1 MSDETDIPPDA
12 PPRRRR
18 WLRWLAL
25 VLAGLVVAIGLALLV
40 LDSPVGHRFVAGRIG
55 ALAPAS
61 GLRITVGQIDG
72 SIYGKAQLRDVSLAD
87 PQGTFA
93 TLPDARLDWRPLHWF
108 TSGLDIR
115 ALTLRGG
122 ALLRLPKLR
131 PGDPD
136 SPILPDFDI
145 RIDRLDI
152 EQLTVPSGVLGAA
165 RRVDMTAR
173 ADIRSGR
180 ALINATGS
188 LGGEDRL
195 LAVLDAE
202 PDKDR
207 FDLKLD
213 VNAPKGGL
221 IAGLSG
227 LPGSMRL
234 QADGIGSWKSWDG
247 HLLGDQDGAR
257 FAALKLSNRAGR
269 YGVSGQV
276 WPNGMLTGLLGRG
289 AGEVVAIKANGTLE
303 SKVLQ
308 GESTLVGQS
317 LSVNARGA
325 VDLTGNLFDSV
336 KLDAQLRDPEK
347 LIPGVRLENASL
359 TAMLDGPFRDLEID
373 HTLTV
378 GRAISGST
386 QIEALRQTGIAR
398 YDGSRWTLPLDAS
411 AARVTTGNTAI
422 DPRLVQPGLKG
433 TVTLTGSS
441 ISSDNLALQVP
452 GIATQLALRGDI
464 ARGGYALA
472 GPIMARALTLNN
484 LGTTDAA
491 GRIVVS
497 FGNAPWRLKADLDGR
512 LVRAD
517 NPTLTSL
524 VGSGIS
530 YSGRLLIGS
539 GQPLSFE
546 QVALRGSKLS
556 LALSGRMLPG
566 GGSQLAG
573 RGSHIQYGP
582 FTVEGRIAQDGPRAT
597 LVFANPLPAA
607 GLSDVRVALAPIAGG
622 FQIDAQGGS
631 KLGAFSGAFGLFA
644 KGGSQRVEVRRLD
657 VWKTAV
663 TGALTFNNG
672 VASGKLN
679 LAGGGISGTIDLAP
693 QGGGQGF
700 VANLLAQ
707 GAQFG
712 GDVPLSI
719 DSAQLT
725 AQGSLINGHTSL
737 SGYLTAQGIGQ
748 GRLFL
753 GRVAAN
759 ARLTDG
765 AGQIT
770 ASLAGRRGNRFD
782 LQLLADL
789 TPGRIALSSQG
800 QFAGQRIVM
809 PRRAVLTAEQGG
821 WRLAPTQLDFAGGR
835 VIASGLVSAQA
846 ADMRLALSSMPL
858 SVIDLLKADL
868 GLGGRISGLVDYR
881 QPARG
886 AATGEFKVKISGL
899 TRSGLV
905 LTSRPIDLALVGA
918 LMADRLETRAVASE
932 AGQVRGRLQGHITGL
947 AGSGSLAEKIQR
959 GALFAQL
966 RYNGPADALWRLAA
980 LESFDLSG
988 PLTVAADVTGS
999 LASPSIR
1006 GSLAGAGLQLQSS
1019 LIGTQVSGLSVK
1031 GAFAG
1036 SQLVVSSLSGQT
1048 LGGGTI
1054 TGSGS
1059 FDFAGLGERNPA
1071 IDLRLAA
1078 RGARVLARE
1087 DMAATVTGPLLIR
1100 SDGASGV
1107 IAGRL
1112 ALDRASWRL
1121 GRATAAQQ
1129 LPDIRTREI
1138 NRASDGPALRAAA
1151 APWRLLIDAK
1161 GASRVDVRGLGLD
1174 SEWGADIQLRGTT
1187 AATIINGRADLVR
1200 GGYEFAGKRFEM
1212 TRGRITF
1219 VGSSPPDP
1227 RLDILAEDRESGLTA
1242 RISVTGTSLYPVIAF
1257 SSIPALPEEE
1267 LLSRMLFGT
1276 SITNIS
1282 APEALQLGAAIASLR
1297 GGGGLDPINRLRQ
1310 AIGLDRLRIVSADVS
1325 VGRGTGI
1332 AAGKFLTRRL
1342 YAEVVTDGRGYSAT
1356 QLEFRVSNWLSL
1368 LSAISTAGRESIN
1381 ARVSKDY

>member
-1 MSDETDIPPDA
+1 MSEEEVIPPEA

-18 WLRWLAL
+18 WLRWLVL
-25 VLAGLVVAIGLALLV
+25 VLAGLLVAAALALLV
-40 LDSPVGHRFVAGRIG
+40 LDSPSGHRFVASRIA

-61 GLRITVGQIDG
+61 GLRIAVGQIDG
-72 SIYGKAQLRDVSLAD
+72 SIYGKVQLREVTLAD

-93 TLPDARLDWRPLHWF
+93 TLPDAQLDWRPFNWF
-108 TSGLDIR
+108 SKGLDIR
-115 ALTLRGG
+115 ELTLRGG
-122 ALLRLPKLR
+122 TLLRLPKLR

-136 SPILPDFDI
+136 NPILPKFDI
-145 RIDRLDI
+145 RIDRLAI
-152 EQLTVPSGVLGAA
+152 EQLTVPSRVLGAA
-165 RRVDMTAR
+165 RRVDLTAR

-188 LGGEDRL
+188 LGGDDRL
-195 LAVLDAE
+195 LALLDAE

-221 IAGLSG
+221 LAGLSG
-227 LPGSMRL
+227 LPGSLRL
-234 QADGIGSWKSWDG
+234 LVDGKGSWRNWGG
-247 HLLGDQDGAR
+247 HLLGEQNSVR
-257 FAALKLSNRAGR
+257 VAALKLSNRAGA
-269 YGVSGQV
+269 YGVLGQV
-276 WPNGMLTGLLGRG
+276 WPNGMLTGLLGRATG
-289 AGEVVAIKANGTLE
+289 DVVAITANGTLE
-303 SKVLQ
+303 SKILR
-308 GESTLVGQS
+308 GGSTLVGQG
-317 LSVNARGA
+317 LAVKARGA
-325 VDLTGNLFDSV
+325 VDLAGNRFQEL
-336 KLDAQLRDPEK
+336 KLEGRPSDPER
-347 LIPGVRLENASL
+347 LIPGVRLEDALL
-359 TAMLDGPFRDLEID
+359 TATLDGPFRDLD
-373 HTLTV
+373 VAHV
-378 GRAISGST
+378 FAVARANSGAT
-386 QIEALRQTGIAR
+386 QIEALKQTGTAH
-398 YDGSRWTLPLDAS
+398 YDGARWTLPLDAS
-411 AARVTTGNTAI
+411 AARVITGNAAI
-422 DPRLVQPGLKG
+422 DPRLVMVRLKG
-433 TVTLTGSS
+433 TLSLAGSG
-441 ISSDNLALQVP
+441 IASDDLALDVP
-452 GIATQLALRGDI
+452 GITARLALRGDM

-472 GPIMARALTLNN
+472 GPVAARALALAN
-484 LGTTDAA
+484 LGTTDAQ
-491 GRIVVS
+491 GRIVVA
-497 FGNAPWRLKADLDGR
+497 FGNAPWRLNADLAGR
-512 LVRAD
+512 MVRVD

-524 VGSGIS
+524 AGTGIG
-530 YSGRLLIGS
+530 YSGRLTIGREH
-539 GQPLSFE
+539 PLSFD
-546 QVALRGSKLS
+546 QATLRGSKLS
-556 LALSGRMLPG
+556 LALSGRLLPG

-573 RGSHIQYGP
+573 RGSHVQYGP
-582 FTVEGRIAQDGPRAT
+582 FTVDGHLAQDGPRAT
-597 LVFANPLPAA
+597 LVFANPLPSA
-607 GLSDVRVALAPIAGG
+607 GLSDVRVVLAPIARG
-622 FQIDAQGGS
+622 FQIDAEGGS
-631 KLGAFSGAFGLFA
+631 KLGAFSGAFSLFTN
-644 KGGSQRVEVRRLD
+644 GEGQRIEVRRLE
-657 VWKTAV
+657 VWKTGV
-663 TGALTFNNG
+663 TGAVTLTNG

-679 LAGGGISGTIDLAP
+679 LAGGGISGTLDLAP

-700 VANLLAQ
+700 VASLIAQ
-707 GAQFG
+707 GTRFG

-719 DSAQLT
+719 DSAQLN
-725 AQGSLINGHTSL
+725 AQGSLIKGHTNL
-737 SGYLTAQGIGQ
+737 AGNMTAQGIGQ

-759 ARLTDG
+759 ARLSDG

-770 ASLAGRRGNRFD
+770 ASLAGRRGGRFE
-782 LQLLADL
+782 LQLLADV
-789 TPGRIALSSQG
+789 TPGRIAVASQG

-821 WRLAPTQLDFAGGR
+821 WRLAPTQLNFAGGQ
-835 VIASGLVSAQA
+835 VIATGLASGQSA
-846 ADMRLALSSMPL
+846 DVHLALANMPL
-858 SVIDLLKADL
+858 SVIDIVSADV

-881 QPARG
+881 HAARS
-886 AATGEFKVKISGL
+886 APTGEFKVKISGL

-918 LMADRLETRAVASE
+918 LMADRLETRAVARE
-932 AGQVRGRLQGHITGL
+932 GGQVRGRLQGHITGL
-947 AGSGSLAEKIQR
+947 AVSGPLAERIQR

-966 RYNGPADALWRLAA
+966 RYDGPADALWRLAA

-999 LASPSIR
+999 VSNPSIR
-1006 GSLAGAGLQLQSS
+1006 GSLAGTGLQLQSA
-1019 LIGTQVSGLSVK
+1019 LIGTQVSGLAVR

-1036 SQLVVSSLSGQT
+1036 SQLVVSGLSGQT
-1048 LGGGTI
+1048 SGGGTI

-1100 SDGASGV
+1100 SDGLSGV

-1138 NRASDGPALRAAA
+1138 NRANDGEAVRAVA

-1219 VGSSPPDP
+1219 AGNSPPDP

-1257 SSIPALPEEE
+1257 SSVPALPEEE

-1310 AIGLDRLRIVSADVS
+1310 AIGLDRLRIVSADVA

-1381 ARVSKDY
+1381 AKVSKDY